1 MRKISLFCF
10 IIKNSAIFAASNDY
24 KFRQNYVLNRSLI
37 NIKALIPF
45 IPL

>member
-1 MRKISLFCF
+1 MLIMLHKPW
-10 IIKNSAIFAASNDY
+10 
-24 KFRQNYVLNRSLI
+24 FRQNYVLNKSLI